1 MASFFKRAVT
11 AALERREE
19 VRDQNLVLQ
28 EKAVVENIDRLKKV
42 EELRLKRNKALKE
55 YKKYMPMLQSA
66 ALSANSDIS
75 SVPEPLA
82 LNLLQ
87 KTGGDPDLAIT
98 AITKMAKTSPD
109 TFKQVSSDAQ
119 KAQGDMTSAT
129 QVGSNMLPSQQK
141 SMQLADQTEQL
152 VREGDVNYGKIGS
165 TVATSLLNV
174 LTGQPMRSTREITR
188 ERFGSLFPNDE
199 QAQEAYE
206 FATEVISEGMPDTI
220 PAMKDPEKM
229 RKVLQYAKI
238 AKGQDKFD
246 SELEANLKR
255 RMSPILSILKTRIGQ
270 GDNLALQISQV
281 EDGLKKSSNPEAI
294 VNGIINKNKGKL
306 NAQTIAALRL
316 VGTYSTTLK
325 DIAYKKWNNAED
337 CVYNAISALNVAE
350 KSEELI
356 KIKDQIEN
364 INPPKTAGDTAN
376 KLSQARQ
383 ASSNSADDFVKKL
396 GVETRNDLK
405 ELSDRRDP
413 TPRGGYNVMHKG
425 TIFTIEKDGKEYKIR
440 YSNANKQF
448 EYVSEKG
455 RK

>member
-42 EELRLKRNKALKE
+42 EELRLKKNKALKE

-246 SELEANLKR
+246 DQLELNLSR
-255 RMSPILSILKTRIGQ
+255 RMSPVLAILKTRIGQ
-270 GDNLALQISQV
+270 GDNISTQFSQFL
-281 EDGLKKSSNPEAI
+281 DSLPKQSNPAAMAA
-294 VNGIINKNKGKL
+294 NFMKKNKGKL
-306 NAQTIAALRL
+306 NGQTIAALKL
-316 VGTYSTTLK
+316 VGTYSNTLK

-337 CVYNAISALNVAE
+337 GVYNAISALNAAE

-364 INPPKTAGDTAN
+364 INPPKTAGDNAT
-376 KLSQARQ
+376 KLNQAKQ
-383 ASSNSADDFVKKL
+383 NSSNSADDFVKKL
-396 GVETRNDLK
+396 GVETYDDLVGLSTK
-405 ELSDRRDP
+405 RELSP
-413 TPRGGYNVMHKG
+413 KGGYNVMFKG
-425 TIFTIEKDGKEYKIR
+425 NTFTIEKDGKEYKIK
-440 YSNANKQF
+440 YSKANNQF
-448 EYVSEKG
+448 EYVPEKG

>member
-19 VRDQNLVLQ
+19 VQDQNIVLQ
-28 EKAVVENIDRLKKV
+28 EKAVEENLDRLKKV

-66 ALSANSDIS
+66 ALNANSDIS

-82 LNLLQ
+82 LNLLKQ
-87 KTGGDPDLAIT
+87 AGGDPTVAIT

-129 QVGSNMLPSQQK
+129 QASSNMLPSQQK

-206 FATEVISEGMPDTI
+206 FATEVLSEGMPDTI

-229 RKVLQYAKI
+229 RKVFQFAKI

-246 SELEANLKR
+246 NELEVNLSR

-270 GDNLALQISQV
+270 GDNISTQ
-281 EDGLKKSSNPEAI
+281 LSQFAASLPKASNPVALTEKFMQ
-294 VNGIINKNKGKL
+294 NNKGKL
-306 NAQTIAALRL
+306 NAQTIAALKL
-316 VGTYSTTLK
+316 VGTYSNTLK

-337 CVYNAISALNVAE
+337 GVYNAISALNAAE
-350 KSEELI
+350 KSEELV
-356 KIKDQIEN
+356 KIKEQIEN
-364 INPPKTAGDTAN
+364 INPPKTAGDNTN
-376 KLSQARQ
+376 KLNEAKQ
-383 ASSNSADDFVKKL
+383 ASSASADDFVKKL
-396 GVETRNDLK
+396 GVETWNDLK
-405 ELSDRRDP
+405 DLSDRRDP
-413 TPRGGYNVMHKG
+413 TPRGGYNVMYKG

-440 YSNANKQF
+440 YSKANNQF
-448 EYVSEKG
+448 EFVSEKG

>member
-1 MASFFKRAVT
+1 
-11 AALERREE
+11 
-19 VRDQNLVLQ
+19 
-28 EKAVVENIDRLKKV
+28 
-42 EELRLKRNKALKE
+42 
-55 YKKYMPMLQSA
+55 
-66 ALSANSDIS
+66 
-75 SVPEPLA
+75 
-82 LNLLQ
+82 
-87 KTGGDPDLAIT
+87 
-98 AITKMAKTSPD
+98 MAKTSPD

-129 QVGSNMLPSQQK
+129 QASSTMLPSQQK

-174 LTGQPMRSTREITR
+174 LTGQPMRSTKEITR

-206 FATEVISEGMPDTI
+206 FATEVLSEGMPDTI

-229 RKVLQYAKI
+229 RKVFQYAKI

-246 SELEANLKR
+246 NELEVNLSR

-270 GDNLALQISQV
+270 GDNLALQISQF
-281 EDGLKKSSNPEAI
+281 EDGLKKSSNPEAL

-337 CVYNAISALNVAE
+337 DVYNAISALNAAE

-364 INPPKTAGDTAN
+364 INPPKTAGNTTA
-376 KLSQARQ
+376 KLKEANQTSN
-383 ASSNSADDFVKKL
+383 ASAEAFVKKL
-396 GVETRNDLK
+396 GVEGINQLK
-405 ELSDRRDP
+405 ETSRKR
-413 TPRGGYNVMHKG
+413 TRTEKG
-425 TIFTIEKDGKEYKIR
+425 AKVIYKGDIFTIILDDGTEVKIR
-440 YSNANKQF
+440 YRPGDKEF
-448 EYVSEKG
+448 EFVPEKG
-455 RK
+455 KK

>member
-19 VRDQNLVLQ
+19 VQDQNIVLQ
-28 EKAVVENIDRLKKV
+28 EKAVEDNVDRLKKV

-66 ALSANSDIS
+66 ALNANSDIS

-82 LNLLQ
+82 LNLLKQ
-87 KTGGDPDLAIT
+87 AGGDPTVAIT

-174 LTGQPMRSTREITR
+174 LTGQPMRSTKEITR

-206 FATEVISEGMPDTI
+206 FATEVLSEGMPDTI

-229 RKVLQYAKI
+229 RKVFQYAKI
-238 AKGQDKFD
+238 AKGQEKFD
-246 SELEANLKR
+246 SELEVNLSR

-270 GDNLALQISQV
+270 GDNISTQ
-281 EDGLKKSSNPEAI
+281 LSQFAASLPKASNPVALTEKFMQ
-294 VNGIINKNKGKL
+294 NNKGKL
-306 NAQTIAALRL
+306 NAQTIAALKL
-316 VGTYSTTLK
+316 VGTYSNTLK

-337 CVYNAISALNVAE
+337 DVYNAISALNAAE

-364 INPPKTAGDTAN
+364 INPPKTAGNNTT
-376 KLSQARQ
+376 KLDQAKQ
-383 ASSNSADDFVKKL
+383 TSNASAEAFVKKI
-396 GVETRNDLK
+396 GVEGINQLK
-405 ELSDRRDP
+405 EHSRKRTRTDKGATVIYKRD
-413 TPRGGYNVMHKG
+413 
-425 TIFTIEKDGKEYKIR
+425 IFTIILDDGTEVKIR
-440 YSNANKQF
+440 YRPGDKEF
-448 EYVSEKG
+448 EFVPEKG
-455 RK
+455 KK